1 MGIVAVVDGSV
12 LVYDVGED
20 EWRTLAHRMPH
31 KEEEVPVAVVVPDDV
46 ARCQM

>member
-1 MGIVAVVDGSV
+1 MGIVAVVDGAV
-12 LVYDVGED
+12 LVYDVAED

-31 KEEEVPVAVVVPDDV
+31 EGEVPVAVVVPDDV